1 MTSIYEIT
9 GMEGETVTM
18 QEIFNSKQ
26 TGVGNDG
33 AVQGY
38 FAATGV
44 RPRFWDRLLTRGIGL
59 PETLFE
65 PVRRPV

>member
-1 MTSIYEIT
+1 
-9 GMEGETVTM
+9 MEGDTITM
-18 QEIFNSKQ
+18 QEIFTFKQ
-26 TGVGNDG
+26 TGVGKDG

-59 PETLFE
+59 SETLFE
-65 PVRRPV
+65 PVRRAV